1 MRRLFWAALGA
12 AVGVVVVRKAT
23 KAAQACTPKGMARSL
38 TTVGDGVRGFID
50 DVRAGM
56 AEREVE
62 LAEALAE
69 PGDTAQA
76 ERLLR
81 NEGVGSDG

>member
-1 MRRLFWAALGA
+1 MRRLFWAAFGA
-12 AVGVVVVRKAT
+12 AVGVIVVRNVT
-23 KAAQACTPKGMARSL
+23 KAAEAYTPKGMARSL
-38 TTVGDGVRGFID
+38 TAVGDNVRDFIE

-69 PGDTAQA
+69 PELTGQVV
-76 ERLLR
+76 RLESR
-81 NEGVGSDG
+81 EGSGE